1 MHKNSQSDEI
11 SIEPFLSGHKVSV
24 LFLLFLVY
32 TFSFID
38 RQILVILAEPI
49 KAEFG
54 LKDWQLGFLTGTAF
68 ALFYAT
74 LGIPVARLAD
84 RWHRVNVIAISLTL
98 WSAMT
103 ALCAA
108 TNNFVQ
114 LAAARIGVGVG
125 EAGGSPPAVSVLSS
139 YFHRKQRS
147 TAMGIYALGPTVGI
161 LIGFVVGGWV
171 NELYG
176 WRAALLVVS
185 IPGIFLAAL
194 VKFIIKEPDRDTR
207 GLPSTESIPPIG
219 RSLVILFDIKT
230 FRRVNVAVTAGA
242 FTVYGFLAWMP
253 VYLIRHFGLSTGEV
267 GTKLGL
273 IAGFAGSIGVFLGGY
288 IADRLSKH
296 DNRWQM
302 RLPAVTT
309 LTILP
314 LMLLVLNADT
324 ANAAMLL
331 LVPTYVLVLA
341 HTGPTWAILQSVS
354 PQNMRAMAAA
364 IALFLINL
372 IGLGLGPQ
380 LVGILSDVLRS
391 DTETGGL
398 RTAISVVGTGSLVAS
413 CYYYLASKSVQHDLE
428 KPESS

>member
-147 TAMGIYALGPTVGI
+147 TAMGIYALGPTVG
-161 LIGFVVGGWV
+161 
-171 NELYG
+171 
-176 WRAALLVVS
+176 
-185 IPGIFLAAL
+185 
-194 VKFIIKEPDRDTR
+194 DR
-207 GLPSTESIPPIG
+207 
-219 RSLVILFDIKT
+219 K
-230 FRRVNVAVTAGA
+230 
-242 FTVYGFLAWMP
+242 
-253 VYLIRHFGLSTGEV
+253 
-267 GTKLGL
+267 
-273 IAGFAGSIGVFLGGY
+273 
-288 IADRLSKH
+288 
-296 DNRWQM
+296 
-302 RLPAVTT
+302 
-309 LTILP
+309 
-314 LMLLVLNADT
+314 
-324 ANAAMLL
+324 
-331 LVPTYVLVLA
+331 
-341 HTGPTWAILQSVS
+341 
-354 PQNMRAMAAA
+354 
-364 IALFLINL
+364 
-372 IGLGLGPQ
+372 
-380 LVGILSDVLRS
+380 
-391 DTETGGL
+391 
-398 RTAISVVGTGSLVAS
+398 SVV
-413 CYYYLASKSVQHDLE
+413 
-428 KPESS
+428 